1 MASKWHVSTESR
13 LKNSEE
19 KLSSSL
25 SISQRHVE
33 QISKMKT
40 EIDQV
45 VEDTD
50 FIGRETQTL
59 VQTLVKVKDESD
71 FLSDHILRAEN
82 DLTAQSSI
90 KQQFQS
96 LNLEMCTTL
105 EDMQA
110 EFKGLSLLHS
120 EKVGIIESKAKT
132 KKEQLDCLRGSLDS
146 GERELHNQFEKLVF
160 DLKEATRRIETIGQ
174 EILDKEKLSESL
186 NENVLTLV
194 GDHEKASVGL
204 DSVQAQLDKLNDDLV
219 KGLGKLKEEEFGI
232 MDGLQQGL
240 KEKERL
246 ESDEIQLTNFVETLE
261 DESLDIKDCLGRE
274 EDNLMELLSK
284 EKCLNEELSVVKR
297 NGDLLLLDLQ
307 EIDKTEELIANLK
320 ASLESSEEE
329 CLAVSKK
336 VEDLSAIEN
345 LKGQLDEKNVK
356 LCQDIYSL
364 EAAVNAKMIETA

>member
-1 MASKWHVSTESR
+1 MSLWQSMASKWHVSTESR

-25 SISQRHVE
+25 SISQRHAE

-45 VEDTD
+45 VADTD
-50 FIGRETQTL
+50 LIGRETQTL

-219 KGLGKLKEEEFGI
+219 KELGKLNEEEFGI
-232 MDGLQQGL
+232 MEGLQQG
-240 KEKERL
+240 
-246 ESDEIQLTNFVETLE
+246 
-261 DESLDIKDCLGRE
+261 
-274 EDNLMELLSK
+274 
-284 EKCLNEELSVVKR
+284 
-297 NGDLLLLDLQ
+297 
-307 EIDKTEELIANLK
+307 
-320 ASLESSEEE
+320 
-329 CLAVSKK
+329 
-336 VEDLSAIEN
+336 
-345 LKGQLDEKNVK
+345 
-356 LCQDIYSL
+356 
-364 EAAVNAKMIETA
+364 